1 MVKKN
6 ACVFISGKGTN
17 LKNLILRSRDYNFP
31 VNIKLVVSNRK
42 DAPGII
48 YAKKNLI
55 PLLLVSILQHIWSLK
70 IKNDS
75 FLMQI
80 EIVRRISTNN

>member
-17 LKNLILRSRDYNFP
+17 LNNLILRSRDYNFP

-55 PLLLVSILQHIWSLK
+55 PLLLVNTKSKNYENLILNSLK
-70 IKNDS
+70 RYNITKTTY
-75 FLMQI
+75 
-80 EIVRRISTNN
+80 E